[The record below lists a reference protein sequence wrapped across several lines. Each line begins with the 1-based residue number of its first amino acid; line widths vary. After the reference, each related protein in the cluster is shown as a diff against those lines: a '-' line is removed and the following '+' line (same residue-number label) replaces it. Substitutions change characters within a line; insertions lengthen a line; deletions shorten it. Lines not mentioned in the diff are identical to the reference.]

1 MGSEKNMPRRHSHAE
16 KALGEM
22 TYPMLGMFPLWDL
35 DIEELTGHN
44 LEVKGREEVNHLL
57 QQGWRLLHIYTLK
70 YQEDGVWRER
80 PMAIL
85 GKERKAQQA
94 GASQEK
100 SIFRGAEFSPKEE
113 VDMPLASLREYLDKH
128 NVQYIVISHSP
139 AYTAQS
145 IAALA
150 HIPGK
155 ELAKTVIVKL
165 DGKLAMAVLPAS
177 FHVDLRLL
185 KHATK
190 ADAVEL
196 AFESEFND
204 RFPECEPGAMPPFG
218 NLYGMDVF
226 AEESLAEDKEI
237 AFNAGSHRELLRMSW
252 EDFAMLVK
260 PMLTRFAAHRRAEA
274 A

>member
-1 MGSEKNMPRRHSHAE
+1 
-16 KALGEM
+16 M

-85 GKERKAQQA
+85 GKERKAQEQ
-94 GASQEK
+94 GISKEQT
-100 SIFRGAEFSPKEE
+100 IFMRGEFSPKKE
-113 VDMPLASLREYLDKH
+113 VDMPLTSLREYLDKH

-155 ELAKTVIVKL
+155 ELAKTVVVKL
-165 DGKLAMAVLPAS
+165 DGRLVMAVLPAS
-177 FHVDLRLL
+177 FQVDFSLL
-185 KHATK
+185 KKATNAK
-190 ADAVEL
+190 TAHL
-196 AFESEFND
+196 AYEEEFRSE
-204 RFPECEPGAMPPFG
+204 FPECEPGAMPPFG
-218 NLYGMDVF
+218 NLYGMEVYADK
-226 AEESLAEDKEI
+226 SLTEDNEI
-237 AFNAGSHRELLRMSW
+237 AFNAGSHRELMRLAW
-252 EDFAMLVK
+252 QDFERLVAPK
-260 PMLTRFAAHRRAEA
+260 VIEFAARAAVVA